1 MKTIGIITIFILM
14 CSIGMSQNKIRDPVR
29 QLDSLR
35 EVILTPKLKQYDQD
49 VEGLTAQ
56 INATHDKKR
65 IKVYAK
71 EIAKLSNRFEDDIA
85 VLYDYAY
92 QRGLR
97 GGFSMGI
104 GAGPWIYPGM
114 GGWMYPGG
122 YYPGGYSYAYLPPI
136 YYDVDHIKRYA
147 NNMRMFSGS
156 RNVRREVGN
165 IEKRVE
171 GFKKM

>member
-1 MKTIGIITIFILM
+1 M
-14 CSIGMSQNKIRDPVR
+14 RDPLQ

-35 EVILTPKLKQYDQD
+35 QVILTPKLKQYDQD
-49 VEGLTAQ
+49 VENLTAQ
-56 INATHDKKR
+56 ISATHNKKQ

-114 GGWMYPGG
+114 GGWMYGGGG

-136 YYDVDHIKRYA
+136 YYDVDHIKHYA
-147 NNMRMFSGS
+147 NNMRLFSGS
-156 RNVRREVGN
+156 KNVKREVGN
-165 IEKRVE
+165 ISKRVE
-171 GFKKM
+171 GFRKM